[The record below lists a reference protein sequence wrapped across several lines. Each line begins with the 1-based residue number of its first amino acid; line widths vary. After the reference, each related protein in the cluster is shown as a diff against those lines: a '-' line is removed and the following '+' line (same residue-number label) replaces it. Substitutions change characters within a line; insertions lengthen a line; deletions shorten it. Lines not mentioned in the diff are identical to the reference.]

1 MFRYHKAELQ
11 LYKNKMVY
19 TTFEVIHINVTLRLC
34 GDFQPGLNLAEISSQ
49 LNSKVLFKMTLQLD
63 VKISTE

>member
-19 TTFEVIHINVTLRLC
+19 PTFEVIHINVTLRLC
-34 GDFQPGLNLAEISSQ
+34 GDFQPGLKLAEISSR

-63 VKISTE
+63 VKNSTE